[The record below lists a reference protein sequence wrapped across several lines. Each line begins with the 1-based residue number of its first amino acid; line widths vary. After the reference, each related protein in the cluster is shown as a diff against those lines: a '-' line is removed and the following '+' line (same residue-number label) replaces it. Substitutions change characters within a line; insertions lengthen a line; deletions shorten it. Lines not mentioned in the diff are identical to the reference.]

1 MTLDLTQSRPS
12 HVRATSGRPVEDS
25 TLMEVWQGLSD
36 AIVDQI
42 ADNWAATTER
52 YAKGRQE
59 HYFSAEF
66 LMGRALLNNLSNLG
80 LVEKAREALAAYGL
94 DLGQVLEEEPDA
106 ALGNGG
112 LGRLAA
118 CFLDSCATL
127 DLPVRGYGILYR
139 YGLFKQL
146 FDNGFQTEHPD
157 PWMEEGYPF
166 VTRREERSRIVSYA
180 DLTVRAVPY
189 DIAITGYGTKNVG
202 TLRLWK
208 AEPLEEFDYD
218 AFNSQRFTEAIESL
232 DFRAYDALRAMG
244 VSLLPR
250 IRYAVLPQLG
260 PAFSSAV
267 LYRFDVNIREASVLG
282 LVGAGGIGAPLI
294 FAMNQYAWN
303 DVSAIFLG
311 FVLLVW
317 LIDAG
322 SARLRTRR
330 AAAAPGNKT

>member
-1 MTLDLTQSRPS
+1 MTLDLTQSLPS

-25 TLMEVWQGLSD
+25 TLMEVWQGLSA

-127 DLPVRGYGILYR
+127 DLPVRGYGIATEYVDR
-139 YGLFKQL
+139 YVAKWGSV
-146 FDNGFQTEHPD
+146 
-157 PWMEEGYPF
+157 MC
-166 VTRREERSRIVSYA
+166 REVH
-180 DLTVRAVPY
+180 
-189 DIAITGYGTKNVG
+189 
-202 TLRLWK
+202 
-208 AEPLEEFDYD
+208 
-218 AFNSQRFTEAIESL
+218 
-232 DFRAYDALRAMG
+232 
-244 VSLLPR
+244 
-250 IRYAVLPQLG
+250 PQLMG
-260 PAFSSAV
+260 RQYDLADPVDGGKF
-267 LYRFDVNIREASVLG
+267 YMD
-282 LVGAGGIGAPLI
+282 GAGDKCQEVVE
-294 FAMNQYAWN
+294 FA
-303 DVSAIFLG
+303 I
-311 FVLLVW
+311 
-317 LIDAG
+317 
-322 SARLRTRR
+322 RTVCDMILDDD
-330 AAAAPGNKT
+330 GNVREL